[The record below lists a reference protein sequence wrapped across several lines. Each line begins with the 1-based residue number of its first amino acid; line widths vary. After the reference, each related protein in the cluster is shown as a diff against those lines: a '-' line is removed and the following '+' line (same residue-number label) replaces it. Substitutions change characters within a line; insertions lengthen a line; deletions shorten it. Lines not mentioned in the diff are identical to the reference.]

1 MSSDRLTLS
10 LTFKRPL
17 DRLPGSRGVLFLD
30 KPMDF
35 IPEDI
40 TPRKPSQTDWDQIV
54 ATRQSK
60 DLTTTKKVFIVPVF
74 VFFLVYYFA
83 LPVMVGLAPRSNT
96 WGAVA
101 GLAFG
106 VVSSIGLIL
115 VSPTF
120 MGIDQPNVSGA
131 ARHLIQTKAWFP
143 LEPPSIL
150 SIPPAECSGCWGFR
164 VGTRPWSESSGELR
178 RLRWAGRCP

>member
-1 MSSDRLTLS
+1 
-10 LTFKRPL
+10 
-17 DRLPGSRGVLFLD
+17 
-30 KPMDF
+30 MDF

-40 TPRKPSQTDWDQIV
+40 TPCKPSQTDWDQIV
-54 ATRQSK
+54 ATRQFK
-60 DLTTTKKVFIVPVF
+60 DLATT
-74 VFFLVYYFA
+74 
-83 LPVMVGLAPRSNT
+83 T

-143 LEPPSIL
+143 LENPGIL
-150 SIPPAECSGCWGFR
+150 SIPPVVPWRICGDS
-164 VGTRPWSESSGELR
+164 VGR
-178 RLRWAGRCP
+178 RTNGYCQVQ

>member
-40 TPRKPSQTDWDQIV
+40 TPCKPSQPDWDQIV
-54 ATRQSK
+54 ATRQFK
-60 DLTTTKKVFIVPVF
+60 DLATT
-74 VFFLVYYFA
+74 
-83 LPVMVGLAPRSNT
+83 T

-143 LEPPSIL
+143 LENPGIL
-150 SIPPAECSGCWGFR
+150 SIPPVVPWRICGDS
-164 VGTRPWSESSGELR
+164 VGR
-178 RLRWAGRCP
+178 RTNGYCQVQ